1 MRLPILMVVEALN
14 EALPE
19 VNWFTN
25 EVPEDTQTLPSLPVG
40 RVVETSGEYDTYAS
54 GDPNYFN
61 TNVQVDIWV
70 KDTRQL
76 EEYYFK
82 VDEVMRADNVQCNYS
97 EQTYDPDLEGARRII
112 KRYTI
117 SQRVV

>member
-1 MRLPILMVVEALN
+1 MRLPILMVAEALN
-14 EALPE
+14 ADLPQ
-19 VNWFTN
+19 VDWFVN
-25 EVPEDTQTLPSLPVG
+25 EVPQTNQTLPALPVG
-40 RVVETSGEYDTYAS
+40 RIVETSSNYDSYAS
-54 GDPNYFN
+54 ANPNYFV
-61 TNVQVDIWV
+61 TSVQVDVWV
-70 KDTRQL
+70 KDIKQL

-82 VDEVMRADNVQCNYS
+82 IDEVMRADNVQCDYS